1 MEIVTVYIQNDSKTI
16 RIQVTNVTQFK
27 KLKLKEVIYCIKRAK
42 NLHDIDEDTGCCLG
56 KYNLT

>member
-16 RIQVTNVTQFK
+16 RIQVTNATQFK
-27 KLKLKEVIYCIKRAK
+27 KLKLKEVIYYIKRAK